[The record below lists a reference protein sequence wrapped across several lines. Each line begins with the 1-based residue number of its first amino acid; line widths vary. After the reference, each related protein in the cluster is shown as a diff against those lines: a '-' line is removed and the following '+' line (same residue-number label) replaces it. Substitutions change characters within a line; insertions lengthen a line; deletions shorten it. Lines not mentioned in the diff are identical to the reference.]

1 MSAFTQ
7 PVIIQD
13 DGTALPLQRLPLSA
27 SVDGQIDEV
36 WLQKALYRA
45 PESLP
50 LKEIDPHIGPLIPI
64 CMELATEAGPADILY
79 VTPTGNI
86 VLVETKL
93 WRNPEA
99 RRQVVGQI
107 LDYAKQLTGWS
118 YEDLDA
124 RAGTAAGTSAGHMAK
139 KLKESYP
146 GTDEAQ
152 FVDGVRRSLA
162 TGDFLLLI
170 VGDGIRFGAEALV
183 TFLEQFG
190 NLRFGLALVEVAIYR
205 LPNGSTLMQPRVLA
219 KTEIL
224 ERTMLIGPTG
234 PISFQQAAQVED
246 TTEANAGQREWF
258 ITFWREYL
266 SKLRLPDATLMPREP
281 AKSTNQYFAMPPS
294 GNLAW
299 LSAYIAQS
307 SGKAGVYLTFAKA
320 YDDGP
325 EIYDYLLASR
335 QEIEDELGV
344 ALSWDRAGNKVY
356 IGVPRPT
363 YSDLNNPQDRE
374 RVITYLAEMTSKMIS
389 CFKPRLE
396 VAIKALGASG

>member
-13 DGTALPLQRLPLSA
+13 DGSALPLQRLPLSA
-27 SVDGQIDEV
+27 SVDGQIDEA
-36 WLQKALYRA
+36 WLQQALYRA

-79 VTPTGNI
+79 VTPTGQI

-124 RAGTAAGTSAGHMAK
+124 RAGTAAGTSAGHMAR

-152 FVDGVRRSLA
+152 FVDGVRRSLS

-258 ITFWREYL
+258 IAFWREYL

-320 YDDGP
+320 YADGP
-325 EIYDYLLASR
+325 EIYEYLLASR

-344 ALSWDRAGNKVY
+344 SLSWDRAGNKVY
-356 IGVPRPT
+356 IGVPRST
-363 YSDLNNPQDRE
+363 YTDLNNPQDRE
-374 RVITYLAEMTSKMIS
+374 RVITYLADMTAKMIS
-389 CFKPRLE
+389 YFKPRLE
-396 VAIKALGASG
+396 VAIKALGAFG

>member
-36 WLQKALYRA
+36 WLQKSLYRA

-79 VTPTGNI
+79 VTPTGQI

-124 RAGTAAGTSAGHMAK
+124 RAGTAAGTSAGHMAR

-258 ITFWREYL
+258 IAFWREYL

-325 EIYDYLLASR
+325 EIYEYLLASR

-344 ALSWDRAGNKVY
+344 ALSWDRAGNKAY

-363 YSDLNNPQDRE
+363 YSDLNNLQDRE
-374 RVITYLAEMTSKMIS
+374 RIITYLAEMTSKMIS